1 MKKQTTKLITNLIVN
16 HFINLLNDKF
26 FKKND
31 LDFTVNS
38 LMSLTFDGQ
47 STEDSIALIEKFKE
61 ESKAL
66 IERFEAEAHKELT
79 KRKTLA
85 IIEKNAIDWH
95 FKKPNNTDIEI
106 VKVNYEL
113 INN

>member
-1 MKKQTTKLITNLIVN
+1 MKKTKQITNLIVTKL
-16 HFINLLNDKF
+16 INLLNEKF
-26 FKKND
+26 DKKND
-31 LDFTVNS
+31 LEETVNT
-38 LMSLTFDGQ
+38 LMALTFNDRNT
-47 STEDSIALIEKFKE
+47 SDSI
-61 ESKAL
+61 AL
-66 IERFEAEAHKELT
+66 IERFEAEAHKELK